1 MPKLVEIF
9 PFIVWLRLTTIETI
23 KADFIAG
30 LTGAV
35 LVFPQGIA
43 FATIAGMPP
52 EYGLYTAMVVP
63 IIAAL
68 FGSSLHLVSGPTTAI
83 SVVVFST
90 ISQQAIPGTDEYVA
104 MVLTLT
110 LLAGIYQLAFGL
122 AKFGVLVNFVS
133 HNVVIGFT
141 TGAAILIGSSQISH
155 LLGVSTS
162 KGSGFI
168 QTWQELYF
176 GIENFNGFLLFIGLS
191 TLISAILIKK
201 YNSKLPNLFI
211 GLFIGSVVG
220 ILLESFTDSIATVS
234 NIGGYLPPLSLPDFS
249 LNAITQIAPGAFAV
263 ALLGLIEASSISR
276 SVATK
281 SNQKINS
288 NQEFIGQGVSNIV
301 GSFFSSYASSGSF
314 TRTGVNYESGAKTP
328 LSAIFAAMMLAIIVI
343 LVAPFLSYLPISAMA
358 GIILLVAFNL
368 IDFKHIRKTIKY
380 SKSESIILLVTLI
393 STLLFDL
400 EFAIYFG
407 VLLSLLLFIA
417 KTSAPEIQTLAFS
430 SPSIEGKRKLKSLK
444 TSPLIQCPQLKI
456 IKINMSIYF
465 GSISHIQKQ
474 LSGIIDNQRINHIL
488 VVCDGVNFIDLTG
501 IDALIIEQDRL
512 KKIGGSMYFVN
523 YNSTVNDFMDRVGFF
538 DEMGREVFFESKGE
552 AINTIYSKLN
562 KEKCYQC
569 RSLVFKECSQ
579 QLPVDTD

>member
-1 MPKLVEIF
+1 MPKLVKIF
-9 PFIVWLRLTTIETI
+9 PFIIWLRVTTWETI

-68 FGSSLHLVSGPTTAI
+68 FGSSFHLVSGPTTAI
-83 SVVVFST
+83 SIVVFAT
-90 ISQQAIPGTDEYVA
+90 ISQHAVPGTEEYIA

-110 LLAGIYQLAFGL
+110 FLAGIYQLAFGL

-141 TGAAILIGSSQISH
+141 TGAAFLIASSQITH
-155 LLGVSTS
+155 ILGISTT
-162 KGSGFI
+162 KGVGFI
-168 QTWQELYF
+168 EVWKELYF
-176 GIENFNGFLLFIGLS
+176 GISEFNGFLFFIGMS
-191 TLISAILIKK
+191 TVISAILIKR
-201 YNSKLPNLFI
+201 YQPKLPNLFV
-211 GLFIGSVVG
+211 GLLVGGVVG
-220 ILLESFTDSIATVS
+220 WSLKSFTSSIITVG
-234 NIGGYLPPLSLPDFS
+234 NITAFIPPLSFPDFS
-249 LNAITQIAPGAFAV
+249 IHSLTEIAPGAFAV

-328 LSAIFAAMMLAIIVI
+328 LSAILAALILIIIVL
-343 LVAPFLSYLPISAMA
+343 LVAPFMAYLPIASMA
-358 GIILLVAFNL
+358 GIILLVAYNL
-368 IDFKHIRKTIKY
+368 IDSEHIKKTFKY
-380 SKSESIILLVTLI
+380 SKSESIIFLVTFT
-393 STLLFDL
+393 STLLIDL
-400 EFAIYFG
+400 EFAIYLG

-417 KTSAPEIQTLAFS
+417 KTSSPEVQTLAFS
-430 SPSIEGKRKLKSLK
+430 NESSDGSRKMHSIK

-465 GSISHIQKQ
+465 GSINHIQKEI
-474 LSGIIDNQRINHIL
+474 STIIDNQIIHHIL
-488 VVCDGVNFIDLTG
+488 IVCDGVNFVDLTG
-501 IDALIIEQDRL
+501 VDALLIEQNRL
-512 KKIGGSMYFVN
+512 KKLGGSLYFVN
-523 YNSTVNDFMDRVGFF
+523 FNSTVNDFMEKVNFIDDIGKENFF
-538 DEMGREVFFESKGE
+538 KSKGE
-552 AINTIYSKLN
+552 AINSIYARLD
-562 KEKCYQC
+562 EVKCRTC
-569 RSLVFKECSQ
+569 RSLIFKECN
-579 QLPVDTD
+579 

>member
-1 MPKLVEIF
+1 MPKLVKIF
-9 PFIVWLRLTTIETI
+9 PFIIWLRVTTWETI

-68 FGSSLHLVSGPTTAI
+68 FGSSFHLVSGPTTAI
-83 SVVVFST
+83 SIVVFAT
-90 ISQQAIPGTDEYVA
+90 ISQHAVPGTEEYIA

-110 LLAGIYQLAFGL
+110 FLAGIYQLAFGL

-141 TGAAILIGSSQISH
+141 TGAAFLIASSQITH
-155 LLGVSTS
+155 ILGISTT
-162 KGSGFI
+162 KGVGFI
-168 QTWQELYF
+168 EVWKELYF
-176 GIENFNGFLLFIGLS
+176 GISEFNGFLFFIGMS
-191 TLISAILIKK
+191 TVISAILIKR
-201 YNSKLPNLFI
+201 YQPKLPNLFV
-211 GLFIGSVVG
+211 GLLVGGVVG
-220 ILLESFTDSIATVS
+220 WSLKSFTSSIITVG
-234 NIGGYLPPLSLPDFS
+234 NITAFIPPLSFPDFS
-249 LNAITQIAPGAFAV
+249 IHSLTEIAPGAFAV

-328 LSAIFAAMMLAIIVI
+328 LSAILAALILIIIVL
-343 LVAPFLSYLPISAMA
+343 LVAPFMAYLPIASMA
-358 GIILLVAFNL
+358 GIILLVAYNL
-368 IDFKHIRKTIKY
+368 IDSEHIKKTFKY
-380 SKSESIILLVTLI
+380 SKSESIIFLVTFT
-393 STLLFDL
+393 STLLIDL
-400 EFAIYFG
+400 EFAIYLG

-417 KTSAPEIQTLAFS
+417 KTSAPEVQTLAFS
-430 SPSIEGKRKLKSLK
+430 NESSDGSRKMHSIK

-465 GSISHIQKQ
+465 GSINHIQKEI
-474 LSGIIDNQRINHIL
+474 STIIDNQIIHHIL
-488 VVCDGVNFIDLTG
+488 IVCDGVNFVDLTG
-501 IDALIIEQDRL
+501 VDALLIEQNRL
-512 KKIGGSMYFVN
+512 KKLGGSLYFVN
-523 YNSTVNDFMDRVGFF
+523 FNSTVNDFMEKVNFIDDIGKENFF
-538 DEMGREVFFESKGE
+538 KSKGE
-552 AINTIYSKLN
+552 AINSIYARLD
-562 KEKCYQC
+562 EVKCRTC
-569 RSLVFKECSQ
+569 RSLIFKECN
-579 QLPVDTD
+579 

>member
-1 MPKLVEIF
+1 MMPKLVEIF
-9 PFIVWLRLTTIETI
+9 PFIIWLRVTTWETI

-68 FGSSLHLVSGPTTAI
+68 FGSSFHLVSGPTTAI
-83 SVVVFST
+83 SIVVFAT
-90 ISQQAIPGTDEYVA
+90 ISQHAVPGTEEYIA

-110 LLAGIYQLAFGL
+110 FLAGIYQLAFGL

-141 TGAAILIGSSQISH
+141 TGAAFLIASSQITH
-155 LLGVSTS
+155 ILGISTT
-162 KGSGFI
+162 KGVGFI
-168 QTWQELYF
+168 EVWKELYF
-176 GIENFNGFLLFIGLS
+176 GISEFNGFLFFIGMS
-191 TLISAILIKK
+191 TVISAILIKR
-201 YNSKLPNLFI
+201 YQPKLPNLFV
-211 GLFIGSVVG
+211 GLLVGGVVG
-220 ILLESFTDSIATVS
+220 WSLKSFTSSIITVG
-234 NIGGYLPPLSLPDFS
+234 NITAFIPPLSFPDFS
-249 LNAITQIAPGAFAV
+249 IHSLTEIAPGAFAV

-328 LSAIFAAMMLAIIVI
+328 LSAILAALILIIIVL
-343 LVAPFLSYLPISAMA
+343 LVAPFMAYLPIASMA
-358 GIILLVAFNL
+358 GIILLVAYNL
-368 IDFKHIRKTIKY
+368 IDSEHIKKTFKY
-380 SKSESIILLVTLI
+380 SKSESIIFLVTFT
-393 STLLFDL
+393 STLLIDL
-400 EFAIYFG
+400 EFAIYLG

-417 KTSAPEIQTLAFS
+417 KTSSPEVQTLAFS
-430 SPSIEGKRKLKSLK
+430 NESSDGSRKMHSIK

-465 GSISHIQKQ
+465 GSINHIQKEI
-474 LSGIIDNQRINHIL
+474 STIIDNQIIHHIL
-488 VVCDGVNFIDLTG
+488 IVCDGVNFVDLTG
-501 IDALIIEQDRL
+501 VDALLIEQNRL
-512 KKIGGSMYFVN
+512 KKLGGSLYFVN
-523 YNSTVNDFMDRVGFF
+523 FNSTVNDFMEKVNFIDDIGKENFF
-538 DEMGREVFFESKGE
+538 KSKGE
-552 AINTIYSKLN
+552 AINSIYARLD
-562 KEKCYQC
+562 EVKCRTC
-569 RSLVFKECSQ
+569 RSLIFKECN
-579 QLPVDTD
+579 

>member
-9 PFIVWLRLTTIETI
+9 PFIIWLRVTTWETI

-68 FGSSLHLVSGPTTAI
+68 FGSSFHLVSGPTTAI
-83 SVVVFST
+83 SIVVFAT
-90 ISQQAIPGTDEYVA
+90 ISQHAVPGTEEYIA

-110 LLAGIYQLAFGL
+110 FLAGIYQLAFGL

-141 TGAAILIGSSQISH
+141 TGAAFLIASSQITH
-155 LLGVSTS
+155 ILGISTT
-162 KGSGFI
+162 KGVGFI
-168 QTWQELYF
+168 EVWKELYF
-176 GIENFNGFLLFIGLS
+176 GISEFNGFLFFIGMS
-191 TLISAILIKK
+191 TVISAILIKR
-201 YNSKLPNLFI
+201 YQPKLPNLFV
-211 GLFIGSVVG
+211 GLLVGGVVG
-220 ILLESFTDSIATVS
+220 WTLKSFTSSIITVG
-234 NIGGYLPPLSLPDFS
+234 NITAFIPPLSFPDFS
-249 LNAITQIAPGAFAV
+249 IHSLTEIAPGAFAV
-263 ALLGLIEASSISR
+263 ALLGLIEASSIGR
-276 SVATK
+276 SIATK

-328 LSAIFAAMMLAIIVI
+328 LSAILAALILIIIVL
-343 LVAPFLSYLPISAMA
+343 LVAPFMAYLPIASMA
-358 GIILLVAFNL
+358 GIILLVAYNL
-368 IDFKHIRKTIKY
+368 IDSAHIKKTFKY
-380 SKSESIILLVTLI
+380 SKSESIIFLVTFA
-393 STLLFDL
+393 STLLIDL
-400 EFAIYFG
+400 EFAIYLG

-417 KTSAPEIQTLAFS
+417 KTSAPEVQTLAFS
-430 SPSIEGKRKLKSLK
+430 NQSSDGSRKMHSIK

-465 GSISHIQKQ
+465 GSINHIQKEI
-474 LSGIIDNQRINHIL
+474 STIIDNQIIHHIL
-488 VVCDGVNFIDLTG
+488 IVCDGVNFVDLTG
-501 IDALIIEQDRL
+501 VDALLIEQNRL
-512 KKIGGSMYFVN
+512 KKLGGSLYFVN
-523 YNSTVNDFMDRVGFF
+523 FNSTVNDFMEKVNFIDDIGKENFF
-538 DEMGREVFFESKGE
+538 KSKGE
-552 AINTIYSKLN
+552 AINSIYARLD
-562 KEKCYQC
+562 EVKCRTC
-569 RSLVFKECSQ
+569 RSLIFKECN
-579 QLPVDTD
+579 

>member
-9 PFIVWLRLTTIETI
+9 PFIIWFRVTTWETI

-63 IIAAL
+63 IVAAL
-68 FGSSLHLVSGPTTAI
+68 FGSSFHLVSGPTTAI
-83 SVVVFST
+83 SIVVFAT
-90 ISQQAIPGTDEYVA
+90 ISQHAVPGTEEYIA
-104 MVLTLT
+104 MALTLT
-110 LLAGIYQLAFGL
+110 FLAGIYQLAFGL

-141 TGAAILIGSSQISH
+141 TGAAFLIASSQITH
-155 LLGVSTS
+155 ILGISTT
-162 KGSGFI
+162 KGVGFI
-168 QTWQELYF
+168 EVWKELYF
-176 GIENFNGFLLFIGLS
+176 GISEFNGFLFFIGMS
-191 TLISAILIKK
+191 TVISAILIKR
-201 YNSKLPNLFI
+201 YQPKLPNLFV
-211 GLFIGSVVG
+211 GLLVGGVVG
-220 ILLESFTDSIATVS
+220 WSLKSFTSSIITVG
-234 NIGGYLPPLSLPDFS
+234 NITAFIPPLSFPDFS
-249 LNAITQIAPGAFAV
+249 IHSLTEIAPGAFAV

-328 LSAIFAAMMLAIIVI
+328 LSAILAALILIIIVL
-343 LVAPFLSYLPISAMA
+343 LVAPFMAYLPIASMA
-358 GIILLVAFNL
+358 GIILLVAYNL
-368 IDFKHIRKTIKY
+368 IDSEHIKKTFKY
-380 SKSESIILLVTLI
+380 SKSESIIFFVTFA
-393 STLLFDL
+393 STLLIDL
-400 EFAIYFG
+400 EFAIYLG

-417 KTSAPEIQTLAFS
+417 KTSAPEVQTLAFS
-430 SPSIEGKRKLKSLK
+430 NESSDGSRKMHSIK

-465 GSISHIQKQ
+465 GSINHIQKEI
-474 LSGIIDNQRINHIL
+474 STIIDNQIIHHIL
-488 VVCDGVNFIDLTG
+488 IVCDGVNFVDLTG
-501 IDALIIEQDRL
+501 VDALLIEQNRL
-512 KKIGGSMYFVN
+512 KKLGGSLYFVN
-523 YNSTVNDFMDRVGFF
+523 FNSTVNDFMEKVNFIDDIGKENFF
-538 DEMGREVFFESKGE
+538 KSKGE
-552 AINTIYSKLN
+552 AINSIYARLD
-562 KEKCYQC
+562 EVKCRTC
-569 RSLVFKECSQ
+569 RSLIFKECN
-579 QLPVDTD
+579 

>member
-9 PFIVWLRLTTIETI
+9 PFIIWLRVTTWETI

-68 FGSSLHLVSGPTTAI
+68 FGSSFHLVSGPTTAI
-83 SVVVFST
+83 SIVVFAT
-90 ISQQAIPGTDEYVA
+90 ISQHAVPGTEEYIA

-110 LLAGIYQLAFGL
+110 FLAGIYQLAFGL

-141 TGAAILIGSSQISH
+141 TGAAFLIASSQITH
-155 LLGVSTS
+155 ILGISTT
-162 KGSGFI
+162 KGVGFI
-168 QTWQELYF
+168 EVWKELYF
-176 GIENFNGFLLFIGLS
+176 GISEFNGFLFFIGMS
-191 TLISAILIKK
+191 TVISAILIKR
-201 YNSKLPNLFI
+201 YQPKLPNLFV
-211 GLFIGSVVG
+211 GLLVGGVVG
-220 ILLESFTDSIATVS
+220 WSLKSFTSSIITVG
-234 NIGGYLPPLSLPDFS
+234 NITAFIPPLSFPDFS
-249 LNAITQIAPGAFAV
+249 IHSLTEIAPGAFAV

-288 NQEFIGQGVSNIV
+288 NQEFIGQGVSNII

-328 LSAIFAAMMLAIIVI
+328 LSAILAALILIIIVL
-343 LVAPFLSYLPISAMA
+343 LVAPFMAYLPIASMA
-358 GIILLVAFNL
+358 GIILLVAYNL
-368 IDFKHIRKTIKY
+368 IDSEHIKKTFKY
-380 SKSESIILLVTLI
+380 SKSESIIFLVTFA
-393 STLLFDL
+393 STLLIDL
-400 EFAIYFG
+400 EFAIYLG

-417 KTSAPEIQTLAFS
+417 KTSSPEVQTLAFS
-430 SPSIEGKRKLKSLK
+430 NESSDGSRKMHSIK

-465 GSISHIQKQ
+465 GSINHIQKEI
-474 LSGIIDNQRINHIL
+474 STIIDNQIIHHIL
-488 VVCDGVNFIDLTG
+488 IVCDGVNFVDLTG
-501 IDALIIEQDRL
+501 VDALLIEQNRL
-512 KKIGGSMYFVN
+512 KKLGGSLYFVN
-523 YNSTVNDFMDRVGFF
+523 FNSTVNDFMEKVNFIDDIGKENFF
-538 DEMGREVFFESKGE
+538 KSKGE
-552 AINTIYSKLN
+552 AINSIYARLD
-562 KEKCYQC
+562 EVKCRTC
-569 RSLVFKECSQ
+569 RSLIFKECN
-579 QLPVDTD
+579 

>member
-9 PFIVWLRLTTIETI
+9 PFIIWLRVTTWETI

-68 FGSSLHLVSGPTTAI
+68 FGSSFHLVSGPTTAI
-83 SVVVFST
+83 SIVVFAT
-90 ISQQAIPGTDEYVA
+90 ISQHAVPGTEEYIA

-110 LLAGIYQLAFGL
+110 FLAGIYQLAFGL

-141 TGAAILIGSSQISH
+141 TGAAFLIASSQITH
-155 LLGVSTS
+155 ILGISTT
-162 KGSGFI
+162 KGVGFI
-168 QTWQELYF
+168 EVWKELYF
-176 GIENFNGFLLFIGLS
+176 GISEFNGFLFFIGMS
-191 TLISAILIKK
+191 TVISAILIKR
-201 YNSKLPNLFI
+201 YQPKLPNLFV
-211 GLFIGSVVG
+211 GLLVGGVVG
-220 ILLESFTDSIATVS
+220 WSLKSFTSSIITVG
-234 NIGGYLPPLSLPDFS
+234 NITAFIPPLSFPDFS
-249 LNAITQIAPGAFAV
+249 IHSLTEIAPGAFAV

-328 LSAIFAAMMLAIIVI
+328 LSAILAALILIIIVL
-343 LVAPFLSYLPISAMA
+343 LVAPFMAYLPIASMA
-358 GIILLVAFNL
+358 GIILLVAYNL
-368 IDFKHIRKTIKY
+368 IDSEHIKKTFKY
-380 SKSESIILLVTLI
+380 SKSESIIFLVTFT
-393 STLLFDL
+393 STLLIDL
-400 EFAIYFG
+400 EFAIYLG

-417 KTSAPEIQTLAFS
+417 KTSSPEVQTLAFS
-430 SPSIEGKRKLKSLK
+430 NESSDGSRKMHSIK

-465 GSISHIQKQ
+465 GSINHIQKEI
-474 LSGIIDNQRINHIL
+474 STIIDNQIIHHIL
-488 VVCDGVNFIDLTG
+488 IVCDGVNFVDLTG
-501 IDALIIEQDRL
+501 VDALLIEQNRL
-512 KKIGGSMYFVN
+512 KKLGGSLYFVN
-523 YNSTVNDFMDRVGFF
+523 FNSTVNDFMEKVNFIDDIGKENFF
-538 DEMGREVFFESKGE
+538 KSKGE
-552 AINTIYSKLN
+552 AINSIYARLD
-562 KEKCYQC
+562 EVKCRTC
-569 RSLVFKECSQ
+569 RSLIFKECN
-579 QLPVDTD
+579 